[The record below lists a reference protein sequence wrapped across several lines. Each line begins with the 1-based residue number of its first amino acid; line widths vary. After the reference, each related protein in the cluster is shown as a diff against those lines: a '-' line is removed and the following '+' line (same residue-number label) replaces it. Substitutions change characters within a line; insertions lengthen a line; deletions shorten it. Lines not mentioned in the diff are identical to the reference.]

1 LVDIEHLRKLDHP
14 AIICGL
20 LKRDTCVS
28 GEPGAGKVCGPVAE
42 ERREVTA
49 PDGVTLS
56 CRFFCGNPE
65 EPHILFFPGEYDT
78 EQDILD
84 LAAGFGQF
92 DFTVITP
99 DYRGCGKSAGEAC
112 VSLLPGD
119 AEAVYGAVDC
129 WRKTDGRTGPLVIM
143 GRSFGGAIA
152 LDLASRHDADTLTL
166 VLESVFDR
174 TEDFLSGKGLPA
186 KELALSGKDPFS
198 LREKMKDF
206 SKAVL
211 FLHSPRDEVVSIGQV
226 EWLVAESRSK
236 ATQFQIVPSSGR
248 EDLSRNIP
256 EYYFIAIKEFIYLRM
271 GRRLPRK
278 PRRG

>member
-1 LVDIEHLRKLDHP
+1 LVDIDHLKQLDHP

-20 LKRDTCVS
+20 LKRDTRVS
-28 GEPGAGKVCGPVAE
+28 GSPGAGTLCGPVAG

-65 EPHILFFPGEYDT
+65 EPHILFFPSEYDT
-78 EQDILD
+78 EQDIID
-84 LAAGFGQF
+84 LGAGFGRF
-92 DFTVITP
+92 DFTVITA
-99 DYRGCGKSAGEAC
+99 DYRGCGESVGEPC

-119 AEAVYGAVDC
+119 AEAVYGAVDR
-129 WRKTDGRTGPLVIM
+129 WRKTDSRTGPLVIM

-166 VLESVFDR
+166 ILESVFDR
-174 TEDFLSGKGLPA
+174 TKDFLSGKGFPTE
-186 KELALSGKDPFS
+186 ELALSGKDPFS
-198 LREKMKDF
+198 LREKMKNY

-211 FLHSPRDEVVSIGQV
+211 FLHSPRDEVVSISQV

-256 EYYFIAIKEFIYLRM
+256 EYYFTAIKDFIHLRM
-271 GRRLPRK
+271 GRRPPRK
-278 PRRG
+278 PRA